1 MTRDALA
8 GHRMIGMVQPCADE
22 PGNDAPAVYGT
33 GCAGRITSFNETEDG
48 RFLITLTGVAR
59 FDIGEE
65 IEPNRGYRRI
75 VPEWRRFKSDLAESG
90 EAAVDRPRLLNGL
103 QAFFKLHSITAD
115 WDAIT
120 STPDERLVTSLAM
133 ICPFA
138 PSEKQALLEASDPRR
153 TQPRHDRAH
162 RDWRCCTGRRA
173 ATRRAT
179 RRNDVREQPG
189 QGRHRCRPQAAR
201 DPGLSADQGSA
212 ALRPRGAGADQ
223 RPVGPRLPDPRRHPD
238 HARRGARIL
247 GEDEIA
253 AAKGRTCPA
262 PP

>member
-1 MTRDALA
+1 MAGVSFNPTFAELPATLAIFPLTGVLLLPRGKLPLNIFEPRYLNMTRDALA

-115 WDAIT
+115 WEAIT

-138 PSEKQALLEASDPRR
+138 PSEKQALLEASDLAERSR
-153 TQPRHDRAH
+153 VMTALIEMAVLH
-162 RDWRCCTGRRA
+162 RPASGD
-173 ATRRAT
+173 
-179 RRNDVREQPG
+179 
-189 QGRHRCRPQAAR
+189 AAR
-201 DPGLSADQGSA
+201 
-212 ALRPRGAGADQ
+212 
-223 RPVGPRLPDPRRHPD
+223 H
-238 HARRGARIL
+238 
-247 GEDEIA
+247 
-253 AAKGRTCPA
+253 
-262 PP
+262 